1 MSLSFTIKPNL
12 PTAREFQALRSTVG
26 WGDVSL
32 EQAYSA
38 LFGSLFG
45 VTAFDGDT
53 AIGMAR
59 VIGDGVI
66 NAYIQDVV
74 IAPDYRGKG
83 VGKAVMQALI
93 VQMKQDLPAN
103 CTIGLMAAEGQED
116 FYTSFSFIPRPNAD
130 YGAGMFAKL
139 ADITDGTLS

>member
-12 PTAREFQALRSTVG
+12 PTSREFQALRSTVG

-38 LFGSLFG
+38 LAGSLFG
-45 VTAFDGDT
+45 VTALHGDT

-66 NAYIQDVV
+66 NAYIQDVI

-93 VQMKQDLPAN
+93 SQMRHNLPTN
-103 CTIGLMAAEGQED
+103 CTIGLMAAKEQDD